1 MSNQPLTLAPKY
13 SLWELVIY
21 MLKLGA
27 WGFGGPVALVGYMYR
42 DLVEKN
48 GWISESEYKEGMA
61 LAQMAP
67 GPMAAQLA
75 IYLGYVHYRILG
87 ATLAGLAF
95 VIPSFLMVVALGWAY
110 VYYGELEWMKSVFY
124 GVGAAVIGIIAISAH
139 KLTKKTIG
147 KDKLLWAIFTVLLI
161 STVFTQQEIVS
172 LVLGAG
178 VLTWLVRCPPKFNG
192 GSSLNGLAITQA
204 PASLSIFGSMDI
216 SLLTQIAIFF
226 AKAGA
231 FVFGSGLAIVP
242 FLYGG
247 VVVEHQWLTEKQFVD
262 AVAVAMIT
270 PGPVVITVGFI
281 GYLIAGFTGA
291 SVAALATFIPCYL
304 FTVIPA
310 PYFKRFANKPA
321 VVAFIDGVTAAA
333 VGAIAGSVIVIGQRS
348 IVDIPTSL
356 LALITVGALL
366 KYRKLTEPVII
377 AVAAVVGMVLYP
389 FFGH

>member
-1 MSNQPLTLAPKY
+1 M
-13 SLWELVIY
+13 
-21 MLKLGA
+21 
-27 WGFGGPVALVGYMYR
+27 
-42 DLVEKN
+42 
-48 GWISESEYKEGMA
+48 
-61 LAQMAP
+61 
-67 GPMAAQLA
+67 
-75 IYLGYVHYRILG
+75 
-87 ATLAGLAF
+87 
-95 VIPSFLMVVALGWAY
+95 
-110 VYYGELEWMKSVFY
+110 
-124 GVGAAVIGIIAISAH
+124 
-139 KLTKKTIG
+139 
-147 KDKLLWAIFTVLLI
+147 
-161 STVFTQQEIVS
+161 
-172 LVLGAG
+172 
-178 VLTWLVRCPPKFNG
+178 
-192 GSSLNGLAITQA
+192 
-204 PASLSIFGSMDI
+204 
-216 SLLTQIAIFF
+216 
-226 AKAGA
+226 
-231 FVFGSGLAIVP
+231 
-242 FLYGG
+242 
-247 VVVEHQWLTEKQFVD
+247 EHQWLTEKQFVD